1 MKKVFLSCM
10 ALLAS
15 LGLSA
20 QYSHTIQAEKLDRG
34 VVAVKTDGGVF
45 VSWRSLIDDD
55 KAMTFDVYR
64 DGVKVNAEPLKS
76 KTNLTDAAGTAGAKY
91 TVKAIVDSKV
101 VDTSKEVA
109 AWETPYM
116 RVHLD
121 RPEGGKTPSA
131 GGKEGAGFQDY
142 TYTPDDV
149 SVGDVDGD
157 GEWELIVKWF
167 PTNAADNSH
176 RRYTGNTILDCYK
189 LDGRKL
195 WRIDLG
201 QNIRS
206 GNHYTQFM
214 VYDFDGDGK
223 AELICKTAPGT
234 IDGTGKAVLLGTDK
248 VTDDYRTTSGDNTG
262 IVVKGPEYLTV
273 FNGQTGAEINTIA
286 YNPPRSIA
294 SFGDSYGNRSERYL
308 AGVAYLDGK
317 KPSAVFCRGYYTQTY
332 LWAVDFD
339 GSKLTEKWLYKSEKK
354 GKNEAYGQGAHSLT
368 VGDVDGDG
376 CDEIVYGAACI
387 NNDGTLLYNTEAGH
401 GDALHLGHFDPDRE
415 GLQVFMVHEEKSS
428 SYKWDSEF
436 RDAKTG
442 EIIWG
447 TPQSGNDIGR
457 GLTANISSKFR
468 GYEVWPGSWYDT
480 SSGTGSAATRINKTF
495 TCKGEIAIDG
505 KVPSSNFR
513 IYWDGDLL
521 DELFDGRYDKNA
533 NKSYPQ
539 IEKRAEDLG
548 SNSKLWYLH
557 QSSNAGSANG
567 TKATPNLQA
576 DLFGDWREEIILHD
590 QSTESDLLIFT
601 TTIPTD
607 YKVPS
612 LMQDRQYRLAI
623 AWQNVAY
630 NQPPHLS
637 YNLEERFNTK
647 GAISLIAGSLNQVIY
662 QGDEISPIEFKVIR
676 ATGVKAENL
685 PQGLTLEF
693 DPATLKGK
701 ISGKVSSVGDFTYTL
716 TTTGANDDENTSVEG
731 TIKVRQNTS
740 LQLLAH
746 YSFENAGETVKNDLN
761 PEGAAAKSGQ
771 GTTVEGKIGNALSLD
786 GKACY
791 VQKPYDLIDFADNS
805 FTIEYWMN
813 SSATAAYILHK
824 GSISANKTNGDSG
837 HWVGM
842 ELKNGELRF
851 AIDDNDEEGGKTQL
865 GWSDGQSVF
874 DGKWHHV
881 VAVRDVAAKMLF
893 LYVDGQPVE
902 SCNDNTGSLK
912 CGAEDFVIGNVNVG
926 FDNPYKG
933 LLDELS
939 IYRGAMS
946 ASKVAEHFQA
956 TNSEYLAYFPMDE
969 IGETTPNMVTG
980 EATVKGEMVLS
991 IDGKKAGAIELDGTN
1006 SLVQPMYDK
1015 INMGERDFTAEMWIK
1030 TTDSDGYAFCIGSH
1044 NKTNVEGGT
1053 GNWIGLEIKNGTHFT
1068 IDDDKTKTDCAA
1080 GDINDG
1086 EWHHIACVRDYAA
1099 KTMRLYIDGEEA
1111 AAKEGVATLGIN
1123 CSATELLYIGADDEA
1138 NRNLSGAID
1147 EFIIYPK
1154 ALSAE
1159 EVAEHYQLYRL
1170 SEIED
1175 IIAGSANARYTVV
1188 NAMNGMIMRTAVG
1201 ADREDILDGLAQG
1214 IYILVVEDGKSI
1226 ESYKFV
1232 KR

>member
-91 TVKAIVDSKV
+91 TVKAIVDNKV

-121 RPEGGKTPSA
+121 RPEGGISPA
-131 GGKEGAGFQDY
+131 GGAKEQREY
-142 TYTPDDV
+142 TYTPDDI

-167 PTNAADNSH
+167 PTNQADNGDQF
-176 RRYTGNTILDCYK
+176 RFTGNTILDCYK

-214 VYDFDGDGK
+214 VYDFDGNGK

-234 IDGTGKAVLLGTDK
+234 IDGKGNAVLLGDAK
-248 VTDDYRTTSGDNTG
+248 VTDDYRKKSGNTAG
-262 IVVKGPEYLTV
+262 IVIDGPEYLTV
-273 FNGQTGAEINTIA
+273 FDGMTGAEINTIE
-286 YNPPRSIA
+286 YNPPRTIK
-294 SFGDSYGNRSERYL
+294 SFDKSGWGDANGNRCERYL
-308 AGVAYLDGK
+308 AGVAYLDGE
-317 KPSAVFCRGYYTQTY
+317 KPSAVFVRGYYTHAY
-332 LWAVDFD
+332 VWAVDFD
-339 GSKLTEKWLYKSEKK
+339 GTQLKERWLHKSEKK
-354 GKNEAYGQGAHSLT
+354 GDKSLYGQGAHSLT

-376 CDEIVYGAACI
+376 RDEIVFGSACLDD
-387 NNDGTLLYNTEAGH
+387 NGEVMYSTGFGH
-401 GDALHLGHFDPDRE
+401 GDALHLAHMLPDRE
-415 GLQVFMVHEEKSS
+415 GLQVFMPHED
-428 SYKWDSEF
+428 YKISKYCTHL

-442 EIIWG
+442 EVLFTDPG
-447 TPQSGNDIGR
+447 VNDDNGR
-457 GLTANISSKFR
+457 GLAANVSSRYR
-468 GYEVWPGSWYDT
+468 GYEWWSSKGSLWVDQ
-480 SSGTGSAATRINKTF
+480 AASTELKR
-495 TCKGEIAIDG
+495 
-505 KVPSSNFR
+505 PSVNFR
-513 IYWDGDLL
+513 VYWDGDLL
-521 DELFDGRYDKNA
+521 DELLDGTQITKPNDAMTSISTLVDFNRY
-533 NKSYPQ
+533 
-539 IEKRAEDLG
+539 
-548 SNSKLWYLH
+548 
-557 QSSNAGSANG
+557 SNAASCNG
-567 TKATPNLQA
+567 TKKTPNIQA
-576 DLFGDWREEIILHD
+576 DLFGDWREEVILHD
-590 QSTESDLLIFT
+590 GSTESDLLIFT
-601 TTIPTD
+601 TTIPSA
-607 YKVPS
+607 YKVPC
-612 LMQDRQYRLAI
+612 LMQDRQYRVAI

-637 YNLEERFNTK
+637 YNLEELFNTK
-647 GAISLIAGSLNQVIY
+647 GAVALTSGSLNQVIY
-662 QGDEISPIEFKVIR
+662 LGDEIQPIEFTVKR
-676 ATGVKAENL
+676 ATGVEASNL
-685 PQGLTLEF
+685 PSGLKLDF
-693 DPATLKGK
+693 DPSTLIGR
-701 ISGKVSSVGDFTYTL
+701 IYGKVSAVGDFTYTL

-893 LYVDGQPVE
+893 LYVDGQLVE
-902 SCNDNTGSLK
+902 SCNDNTGTLK

-969 IGETTPNMVTG
+969 IGETTPNLVTG

-1154 ALSAE
+1154 APSAE

-1175 IIAGSANARYTVV
+1175 IIIGSANARYTVV